1 MQIIEVDLNKP
12 KTPKKPAGTLL
23 TQRCFRYAYPILLV
37 ADRLANSPKKTLTP
51 DIIKTRQERAAI
63 RRDAAE
69 QERLKAAQIDVAH
82 AKVLATKKKGENSP
96 CPSPIKN

>member
-1 MQIIEVDLNKP
+1 MI
-12 KTPKKPAGTLL
+12 
-23 TQRCFRYAYPILLV
+23 V

-51 DIIKTRQERAAI
+51 DIIKARQERAAL

-82 AKVLATKKKGENSP
+82 AKELSTKKKSENSP
-96 CPSPIKN
+96 CPSPCPSPAKP